1 MKIKKGDNVIV
12 TAGKNKGQKG
22 TVARIIKETNRVIV
36 DGVNKAKR
44 HIKPRSKSEKGSIV
58 EIEVAFNASNVMLID
73 SKTGTG
79 TRIGIREE
87 AGKKVRFEKKSGKT
101 IK

>member
-22 TVARIIKETNRVIV
+22 VVARVIKETNRVIV

-44 HIKPRSKSEKGSIV
+44 HIKARSKTEKGSIV
-58 EIEVAFNASNVMLID
+58 EVEVAFNASNVMLID

-79 TRIGIREE
+79 TRSGVRTEG
-87 AGKKVRFEKKSGKT
+87 GKKVRFEKKSGKT
-101 IK
+101 LK

>member
-1 MKIKKGDNVIV
+1 MKLKKGDNVIV

-22 TVARIIKETNRVIV
+22 TVAKVFKDTNRIIV
-36 DGVNKAKR
+36 DGVNKTKR
-44 HIKPRSKSEKGSIV
+44 HIKARSKAEKGSIV
-58 EIEVAFNASNVMLID
+58 EVEASFNASNVMFVD

-79 TRIGIREE
+79 TRLGRKEE
-87 AGKKVRFEKKSGKT
+87 DGKMVRFEKKSGKT

>member
-1 MKIKKGDNVIV
+1 MKLKKGDNVIV

-22 TVARIIKETNRVIV
+22 TVQRVFKDTNRIIV

-44 HIKPRSKSEKGSIV
+44 HIKARSKTEKGSIV
-58 EIEVAFNASNVMLID
+58 EVEVAFNASNVMFID

-79 TRIGIREE
+79 TRLGRKEE
-87 AGKKVRFEKKSGKT
+87 NGKMVRFEKKSGKT

>member
-1 MKIKKGDNVIV
+1 M

-22 TVARIIKETNRVIV
+22 TVQRVFKDTNRIIV
-36 DGVNKAKR
+36 DGVNKTKR
-44 HIKPRSKSEKGSIV
+44 HIKARSKTETGSIV
-58 EIEVAFNASNVMLID
+58 EVEASFDASNVMFID

-79 TRIGIREE
+79 TRLGRKEE
-87 AGKKVRFEKKSGKT
+87 SGKMVRFEKKSGKT